1 MGKWKKSSE
10 ELKEKFLSTM
20 AAFAEAEPRKMFGY
34 PCCFLHGNMFT
45 GLHEEN
51 WVLRL
56 QDEDREAMI
65 AEHNAERFA
74 PMGRLMK
81 EYVILPKGVLTD
93 ETALT
98 SWIQK
103 SISYVM
109 TLPVK
114 IQKKKANAKA

>member
-1 MGKWKKSSE
+1 MGKWQKSSE
-10 ELKEKFLSTM
+10 ELKEKFINTM

-56 QDEDREAMI
+56 KDEDRDAMI
-65 AEHNAERFA
+65 AEHQAERFA

-81 EYVILPKGVLTD
+81 EYVILPP
-93 ETALT
+93 EILT
-98 SWIQK
+98 SEAKLTQWIQK
-103 SISYVM
+103 SIDYISK
-109 TLPVK
+109 LPIK
-114 IQKKKANAKA
+114 IPKKKQKVS